1 MGVNPTDRKKER
13 DRLLRRTCALFG
25 ASACVACLIITV
37 SLLAFKAVM
46 LVEPSPVILALELLV
61 ASVGVALNLYYLV
74 RG

>member
-25 ASACVACLIITV
+25 ASACVACLIITAN
-37 SLLAFKAVM
+37 LLVFRAVE
-46 LVEPSPVILALELLV
+46 LVEPSLVVLALELLV
-61 ASVGVALNLYYLV
+61 ATVGVALNLYYLV